1 MTARGGGAS
10 RTSHRHMVSLG
21 VSNPFG
27 SNPTGTIIAV
37 FPRCDAT
44 ALSRLR
50 ARRNKLAISS
60 TIDLTFADVDHRIPT
75 GGIYPL
81 PIGSAIPLEDAL
93 RSIRRSVTAEIVSFL
108 RESISRV
115 VDFSRVSIPGE
126 GRRRETRRERLDENI
141 TTTRTRRV
149 RSRSP
154 AEVLTRCTLGGRE
167 DRS

>member
-1 MTARGGGAS
+1 MTARGGGPS

-37 FPRCDAT
+37 SPRCDAT

-75 GGIYPL
+75 GGIYVPFQ
-81 PIGSAIPLEDAL
+81 SAAQFHW
-93 RSIRRSVTAEIVSFL
+93 RMRSSIRRSVTAEIVSFL

-115 VDFSRVSIPGE
+115 VDFSRVSIPRE

-154 AEVLTRCTLGGRE
+154 AEVLTRCTLGGRG
-167 DRS
+167 